1 MTLPETVSNRLIGAL
16 FVERGLVS
24 QSQLAL
30 ALELQQ
36 ETGQQLGQILV
47 ERFAVERSEL
57 AKVVAEHWA
66 RMGEAKEDAGT
77 RASESWRQLGEI
89 LVSRGFVTREQLV
102 QALERQSLT
111 GERLGEALV
120 GQGAISKFELAG
132 SLAEQASLV
141 ESPEEDEG
149 ASADIVE
156 LVPRLEAALAEE
168 PGPGLVPASALSP
181 EPAYGTSES
190 SEAPAPDEASQP
202 AVAEP
207 ESEPEP
213 QRPREPR
220 PAVELILESV
230 SGTRTDIE
238 PEPQPEPALEPVE
251 EVGLASIYEVP
262 VEAERGDEPVHVE
275 RVDAAEPERVLK
287 PAPRHDEVPAAATA
301 VCVAF
306 ASTPRGYRLVEL
318 EKGSLPEAG
327 ERVEVPDVGE
337 LIVLRHGPSPL
348 PADERVCVFLEPL
361 VPATA

>member
-47 ERFAVERSEL
+47 ERFGVERGEL

-66 RMGEAKEDAGT
+66 RMGEAKEDAGS

-141 ESPEEDEG
+141 ESPGEEEG
-149 ASADIVE
+149 ATSADVVE

-168 PGPGLVPASALSP
+168 PGPGLVPVSALRP
-181 EPAYGTSES
+181 EPAFGTHAT
-190 SEAPAPDEASQP
+190 EAEEPEAVPEPDEP
-202 AVAEP
+202 AEP
-207 ESEPEP
+207 EE
-213 QRPREPR
+213 
-220 PAVELILESV
+220 
-230 SGTRTDIE
+230 
-238 PEPQPEPALEPVE
+238 
-251 EVGLASIYEVP
+251 
-262 VEAERGDEPVHVE
+262 
-275 RVDAAEPERVLK
+275 
-287 PAPRHDEVPAAATA
+287 APRSDPET

-318 EKGSLPEAG
+318 ENGVLPEVG
-327 ERVEVPDVGE
+327 KLVELPDVGE

-361 VPATA
+361 VPTTA